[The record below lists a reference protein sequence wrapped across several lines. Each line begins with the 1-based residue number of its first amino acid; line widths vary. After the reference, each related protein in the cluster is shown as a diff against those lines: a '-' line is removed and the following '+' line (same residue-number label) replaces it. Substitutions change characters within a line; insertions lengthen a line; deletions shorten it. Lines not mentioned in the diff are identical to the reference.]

1 MATKRDFS
9 EEEWHILRDAPHLV
23 VIAVAAAGAS
33 GLFGSLKEAIAPA
46 GAIIEALK
54 GDNAL
59 LREICHKDE
68 IRAAVDEI
76 KDEAKSANLES
87 IRDTFRDAAKSR
99 ARSALEIL
107 KEKGRPEDVKA
118 YGDFLMTLAERVA
131 NAAKEGSFLG
141 FGGERFSEPERALLA
156 ELGQVLGR
164 ETGILE
170 A

>member
-9 EEEWHILRDAPHLV
+9 VEEWHILRDAPHLV

-68 IRAAVDEI
+68 I
-76 KDEAKSANLES
+76 
-87 IRDTFRDAAKSR
+87 
-99 ARSALEIL
+99 
-107 KEKGRPEDVKA
+107 
-118 YGDFLMTLAERVA
+118 
-131 NAAKEGSFLG
+131 
-141 FGGERFSEPERALLA
+141 
-156 ELGQVLGR
+156 
-164 ETGILE
+164 
-170 A
+170 